1 MPRYPEYRMDPNMS
15 EEDRADIQARQ
26 AAASQMHTYTSAK
39 ERYSEAKSSAW
50 TFLVIGCAGFLA
62 VTVALTGVFHLPLN
76 HFSLLVLDAVFLLF
90 IGIAFLSFHHAARLT
105 GEVTGETDLN
115 TRIRR
120 WATDNLRPE
129 ELMVDLD
136 ANTSEEM
143 KYFLISEMVR
153 ERLMRAFPEIDDA
166 YAEEWTENYYNE
178 NFYNEY

>member
-62 VTVALTGVFHLPLN
+62 VTAALTGVFHLPLS

-90 IGIAFLSFHHAARLT
+90 IGIAVLPSCGKAHRRGDRGDGSEHAHPQMGHRQSPSGGADGGSGRQHLRRDEIFSDLGNGT
-105 GEVTGETDLN
+105 GTAHEG
-115 TRIRR
+115 
-120 WATDNLRPE
+120 
-129 ELMVDLD
+129 
-136 ANTSEEM
+136 
-143 KYFLISEMVR
+143 
-153 ERLMRAFPEIDDA
+153 FPGDR
-166 YAEEWTENYYNE
+166 
-178 NFYNEY
+178 